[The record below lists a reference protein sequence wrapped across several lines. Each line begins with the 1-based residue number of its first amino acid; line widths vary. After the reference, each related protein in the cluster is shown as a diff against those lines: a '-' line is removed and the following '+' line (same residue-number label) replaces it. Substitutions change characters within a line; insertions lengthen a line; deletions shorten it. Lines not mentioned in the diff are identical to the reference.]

1 MLRYGGGDD
10 GAEYIIIIIRKI
22 ENTRRVKLISKPLI
36 RKSVGYPMYGK

>member
-1 MLRYGGGDD
+1 MLRYGGD
-10 GAEYIIIIIRKI
+10 GAKYIIIIRKI